1 MNRYLIVLVMA
12 LMISACAKDNEMETM
27 QAQLKGS
34 WELESAKRNNQETFT
49 LAGAELEFVDEQT
62 LISNLSGSRERLNY
76 TLEGQSIVTKGSRMS
91 QELVISSLTDSI
103 LNIQV
108 DLGKFIFDLRFR
120 KKLTQ

>member
-1 MNRYLIVLVMA
+1 MNRYLIVLVMT
-12 LMISACAKDNEMETM
+12 LMISACAKDNEMETV
-27 QAQLKGS
+27 QEQLKGS
-34 WELESAKRNNQETFT
+34 WALESAKRNNQETFT
-49 LAGAELEFVDEQT
+49 LAGAELEFVDQQT

>member
-1 MNRYLIVLVMA
+1 MT
-12 LMISACAKDNEMETM
+12 LMISACAKDNEMETL
-27 QAQLKGS
+27 QEQLKGK
-34 WELESAKRNNQETFT
+34 WTLESAQRNNQETFT
-49 LAGAELEFVDEQT
+49 LAGAELEFVDQQI

>member
-1 MNRYLIVLVMA
+1 MNRYLIVLVMT
-12 LMISACAKDNEMETM
+12 LMISACAKDNEMETL
-27 QAQLKGS
+27 QEQLKGK
-34 WELESAKRNNQETFT
+34 WTLESAKRNNQETFT
-49 LAGAELEFVDEQT
+49 LAGAELEFVDQQI

>member
-1 MNRYLIVLVMA
+1 MNRYLIVLVMT
-12 LMISACAKDNEMETM
+12 LMISACAKDNEMETL
-27 QAQLKGS
+27 QEQLKGK
-34 WELESAKRNNQETFT
+34 WTLESAQRNNQETFT
-49 LAGAELEFVDEQT
+49 LAGAELEFVDQQI